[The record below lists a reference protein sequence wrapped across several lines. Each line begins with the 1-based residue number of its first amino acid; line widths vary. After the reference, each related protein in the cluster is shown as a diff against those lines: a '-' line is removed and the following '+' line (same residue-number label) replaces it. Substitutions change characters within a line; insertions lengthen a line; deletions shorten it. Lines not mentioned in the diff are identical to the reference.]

1 MLSMPE
7 FTPQTPESAD
17 QQALFE
23 LLSRHY
29 DGDLGVAESQR
40 LATLESGHREVSDN
54 FRRQAGAVSCLL
66 KGIPVRSVQRLL
78 FETPE
83 ITTPR
88 ATPVPDPA
96 ILPRRSGAQRVV
108 VGAVTSLLCAG
119 LLLALTQRPDNA
131 GAPLLAQAEKLHGTM
146 EARGGSAS
154 PTDSAAMREHGRT
167 IEHGR
172 TMSDAMSLPMAADVP
187 PHALLGAAAIAKTE
201 AAGGTNPEASSALDV
216 QPLIQSDDWNVVVVK
231 IDGKDRDQAMDQIQ
245 SIVQKAGLQLKG
257 SAGPDESRWLGV
269 VLTSNVV
276 GREDVVNAMESVGA
290 SNGYVTET
298 PPADSQE
305 AMFIAA
311 ARESLKHPTRSEW
324 HHGKVFVVLPSS
336 PSVKGNEQIVAS
348 NPQVAAAGNASA
360 TSPGPAE
367 NSAVVA
373 KGSAVKSARI
383 SAKAVPAVTLVVF
396 EFSDG
401 EKSGPNNSRQQI

>member
-7 FTPQTPESAD
+7 FTPQTPESPD

-23 LLSRHY
+23 LLSRHF
-29 DGDLGVAESQR
+29 DGDLGAAETER
-40 LATLESGHREVSDN
+40 LATLESAHREASEN
-54 FRRQAGAVSCLL
+54 FRRQAGVVSCLL
-66 KGIPVRSVQRLL
+66 KRIPVCSVQTLL
-78 FETPE
+78 FETPV

-119 LLLALTQRPDNA
+119 LLLALNQRPDNA
-131 GAPLLAQAEKLHGTM
+131 GAPMLAKAERLHGTM
-146 EARGGSAS
+146 EARAGSAS
-154 PTDSAAMREHGRT
+154 SMDSAAVMEHGRT
-167 IEHGR
+167 LEHGR
-172 TMSDAMSLPMAADVP
+172 MMSDAVPMAADVP
-187 PHALLGAAAIAKTE
+187 PNALLGAAAIANTD

-231 IDGKDRDQAMDQIQ
+231 IDSKDRDQAMDQIQ
-245 SIVQKAGLQLKG
+245 SIVQKAGLQMKG
-257 SAGPDESRWLGV
+257 STGPDESRWLGV
-269 VLTSNVV
+269 VLTSNVA

-290 SNGYVTET
+290 SNGYVTQT

-311 ARESLKHPTRSEW
+311 ARESLKHPTRSEL

-336 PSVKGNEQIVAS
+336 PSVKGDDPTVAS
-348 NPQVAAAGNASA
+348 SQQVAAAGNASA
-360 TSPGPAE
+360 TSPGPVE

-373 KGSAVKSARI
+373 KGSAAKSARI
-383 SAKAVPAVTLVVF
+383 SAKALPAVTLVVF
-396 EFSDG
+396 EFSDA

>member
-7 FTPQTPESAD
+7 FTPQTPESPD

-23 LLSRHY
+23 LLSRHL
-29 DGDLGVAESQR
+29 DGDLGAAESER
-40 LATLESGHREVSDN
+40 FTTLESAHREASEN
-54 FRRQAGAVSCLL
+54 FRRQAGVVSCLL
-66 KGIPVRSVQRLL
+66 KGIPVCSVQTLL
-78 FETPE
+78 FETPV

-119 LLLALTQRPDNA
+119 LLLALNQRPDDA
-131 GAPLLAQAEKLHGTM
+131 GAPMLAKADRMHGTM
-146 EARGGSAS
+146 EARGGSGF
-154 PTDSAAMREHGRT
+154 PMDSAVMMEQGR
-167 IEHGR
+167 I
-172 TMSDAMSLPMAADVP
+172 MSDAMSMPMAADVP
-187 PHALLGAAAIAKTE
+187 PNALLGAAAIANTE
-201 AAGGTNPEASSALDV
+201 AAGETNNEAASALDV

-257 SAGPDESRWLGV
+257 SAGPGESRWLGV

-311 ARESLKHPTRSEW
+311 ARESLKHPTRSEL

-336 PSVKGNEQIVAS
+336 PSMKVNEQTVAA
-348 NPQVAAAGNASA
+348 NQQVAAAGSANA
-360 TSPGPAE
+360 TSPGPVE
-367 NSAVVA
+367 SSAVDSE
-373 KGSAVKSARI
+373 GSAAKSARI
-383 SAKAVPAVTLVVF
+383 SAKVVPAVTLVVF
-396 EFSDG
+396 EFSDA

>member
-7 FTPQTPESAD
+7 FTPQTPESLD

-23 LLSRHY
+23 LLSRHF
-29 DGDLGVAESQR
+29 DGDLGAAESER
-40 LATLESGHREVSDN
+40 LATLESAHREASEN
-54 FRRQAGAVSCLL
+54 FRRQAGVVSCLL
-66 KGIPVRSVQRLL
+66 KKIPVCSVQKLL
-78 FETPE
+78 FETPVV
-83 ITTPR
+83 TTPR
-88 ATPVPDPA
+88 ATPVPEPA

-119 LLLALTQRPDNA
+119 LLLALNQRPDNA
-131 GAPLLAQAEKLHGTM
+131 AAPMLAKADRLHGTI

-154 PTDSAAMREHGRT
+154 PMDSAAMMEHGRM
-167 IEHGR
+167 
-172 TMSDAMSLPMAADVP
+172 MSDAMPMPMAADAP
-187 PHALLGAAAIAKTE
+187 PNALLGAAAIANTD
-201 AAGGTNPEASSALDV
+201 AAGGTNTEASSAMDV

-257 SAGPDESRWLGV
+257 SAGPDESRWMGV

-305 AMFIAA
+305 AMFITA
-311 ARESLKHPTRSEW
+311 ARESLKHPTRSEL

-336 PSVKGNEQIVAS
+336 PSVKGDSQTVAPS
-348 NPQVAAAGNASA
+348 PQVAAAGNAST
-360 TSPGPAE
+360 TSPGPVE

-373 KGSAVKSARI
+373 EGSAAKSARI

-396 EFSDG
+396 EFSDA

>member
-1 MLSMPE
+1 MPE
-7 FTPQTPESAD
+7 FTPQTPESPD

-23 LLSRHY
+23 LLSRHF
-29 DGDLGVAESQR
+29 DGDLGAAETER
-40 LATLESGHREVSDN
+40 LATLESAHREASEN
-54 FRRQAGAVSCLL
+54 FRRQAGVVSCLL
-66 KGIPVRSVQRLL
+66 KGIPVCSVQTLL
-78 FETPE
+78 FETPV

-119 LLLALTQRPDNA
+119 LLLALNQRPDDA
-131 GAPLLAQAEKLHGTM
+131 GAPMLAKADRLHGAM
-146 EARGGSAS
+146 EARGGSGF
-154 PTDSAAMREHGRT
+154 PMDSAVMMEQGR
-167 IEHGR
+167 I
-172 TMSDAMSLPMAADVP
+172 MSDAMSMPMAADVP
-187 PHALLGAAAIAKTE
+187 PNALLGAAAIANTE
-201 AAGGTNPEASSALDV
+201 AAGETKNEAASALDV

-257 SAGPDESRWLGV
+257 SAGPGESRWLGV

-298 PPADSQE
+298 PPVDSQE

-311 ARESLKHPTRSEW
+311 ARESLKHPTRSEL

-336 PSVKGNEQIVAS
+336 PSMKVNEQTVAA
-348 NPQVAAAGNASA
+348 NQQVAAAGSANA

-367 NSAVVA
+367 SSAVDSE
-373 KGSAVKSARI
+373 GSAAKSARI
-383 SAKAVPAVTLVVF
+383 SAKVVPAVTLVVF
-396 EFSDG
+396 EFSDA

>member
-1 MLSMPE
+1 MPE
-7 FTPQTPESAD
+7 FTPQTPESPD

-29 DGDLGVAESQR
+29 DGDLGAAESER
-40 LATLESGHREVSDN
+40 LATLESAHREASEN
-54 FRRQAGAVSCLL
+54 FRRQAGMVSCLL
-66 KGIPVRSVQRLL
+66 KGIPVCSVQALL
-78 FETPE
+78 FETPVT
-83 ITTPR
+83 TTPR
-88 ATPVPDPA
+88 ATSGPDPA

-119 LLLALTQRPDNA
+119 LLLALNQRPDDA
-131 GAPLLAQAEKLHGTM
+131 GAPMLAKADRLHGTM
-146 EARGGSAS
+146 EARGGSGS
-154 PTDSAAMREHGRT
+154 HMDSVAMMEHGRML
-167 IEHGR
+167 EHGR
-172 TMSDAMSLPMAADVP
+172 IMSDAMSMPMAADVP
-187 PHALLGAAAIAKTE
+187 PNALPGAAAIANTE

-298 PPADSQE
+298 PPADSEE

-311 ARESLKHPTRSEW
+311 ARESLKHPTRSEL
-324 HHGKVFVVLPSS
+324 HYGKVFVVLPLS
-336 PSVKGNEQIVAS
+336 PLMNGDEQTVAA
-348 NPQVAAAGNASA
+348 NPQVAATGRANA
-360 TSPGPAE
+360 TSPWPVE
-367 NSAVVA
+367 SSAVDSE
-373 KGSAVKSARI
+373 GSAAKSARI

-396 EFSDG
+396 EFSDA

>member
-7 FTPQTPESAD
+7 FTPQTPESPD

-29 DGDLGVAESQR
+29 DGDLGAAESER
-40 LATLESGHREVSDN
+40 LATLESAHREASEN
-54 FRRQAGAVSCLL
+54 FRRQAGMVSCLL
-66 KGIPVRSVQRLL
+66 KGIPVCSVQALL
-78 FETPE
+78 FETPVT
-83 ITTPR
+83 TTPR
-88 ATPVPDPA
+88 ATSGPDPA

-119 LLLALTQRPDNA
+119 LLLALNQTPDDA
-131 GAPLLAQAEKLHGTM
+131 GAPMLAKADRLHGTM
-146 EARGGSAS
+146 EARGGSGS
-154 PTDSAAMREHGRT
+154 HMDSGSMMEQGR
-167 IEHGR
+167 I
-172 TMSDAMSLPMAADVP
+172 MSDAMSMPVAADVP
-187 PHALLGAAAIAKTE
+187 PKALLGAAAIANTE
-201 AAGGTNPEASSALDV
+201 AAGDTNTEASSALDV
-216 QPLIQSDDWNVVVVK
+216 QPLIQSDDWNVVVVR

-311 ARESLKHPTRSEW
+311 ARESLKHPTRSEL
-324 HHGKVFVVLPSS
+324 HHGKVFVVLPLS
-336 PSVKGNEQIVAS
+336 PLMNGDEQTVAA
-348 NPQVAAAGNASA
+348 NPQVAATGRANA
-360 TSPGPAE
+360 TSPWPVE
-367 NSAVVA
+367 SSAVDSE
-373 KGSAVKSARI
+373 GSAAKSARI
-383 SAKAVPAVTLVVF
+383 SATAVPAVTLVVF
-396 EFSDG
+396 EFSDV

>member
-7 FTPQTPESAD
+7 FTPQTPESPD

-23 LLSRHY
+23 LLSRHF
-29 DGDLGVAESQR
+29 DGDLGAAETER
-40 LATLESGHREVSDN
+40 LATLESAHREASEN
-54 FRRQAGAVSCLL
+54 FRRQAGVVSCLL
-66 KGIPVRSVQRLL
+66 KRIPVCSVQTLL
-78 FETPE
+78 FETPV

-119 LLLALTQRPDNA
+119 LLLALNQRPDNA
-131 GAPLLAQAEKLHGTM
+131 GAPMLAKAEGLHGTM
-146 EARGGSAS
+146 EARAGSAS
-154 PTDSAAMREHGRT
+154 SMDSAAVMEYGRTLEHGRM
-167 IEHGR
+167 
-172 TMSDAMSLPMAADVP
+172 MSDAVPMAADVP
-187 PHALLGAAAIAKTE
+187 PNALLGAAAIAKTE
-201 AAGGTNPEASSALDV
+201 AADGTNPEASSSLDV

-231 IDGKDRDQAMDQIQ
+231 IDSKDRDQAMDQIQ
-245 SIVQKAGLQLKG
+245 SIVQKAGLQMKG
-257 SAGPDESRWLGV
+257 STGPDESRWLGV
-269 VLTSNVV
+269 VLTSNVA

-290 SNGYVTET
+290 SNGYVTQT

-311 ARESLKHPTRSEW
+311 ARESLKHPTRSEL

-336 PSVKGNEQIVAS
+336 PSVKGDDPTVAS
-348 NPQVAAAGNASA
+348 SQQVAAAGNASA
-360 TSPGPAE
+360 TSPGPVE

-373 KGSAVKSARI
+373 KGSAAKSARI
-383 SAKAVPAVTLVVF
+383 SAKALPAVTLVVF
-396 EFSDG
+396 EFSDA

>member
-1 MLSMPE
+1 MPE
-7 FTPQTPESAD
+7 FTPQTPESPD

-23 LLSRHY
+23 LLSRHL
-29 DGDLGVAESQR
+29 DGDLGAAESER
-40 LATLESGHREVSDN
+40 LTTLESAHREASEN
-54 FRRQAGAVSCLL
+54 FRRQAGVVSCLL
-66 KGIPVRSVQRLL
+66 KGIPVCSVQTLL
-78 FETPE
+78 FETPV

-119 LLLALTQRPDNA
+119 LLLAVNQRPDDA
-131 GAPLLAQAEKLHGTM
+131 GAPMLAKADRLHGTM
-146 EARGGSAS
+146 EARGESAS
-154 PTDSAAMREHGRT
+154 PMDSGAMMEQGR
-167 IEHGR
+167 I
-172 TMSDAMSLPMAADVP
+172 MSDAMSMPMAADVP
-187 PHALLGAAAIAKTE
+187 SNALLGAAAIANTE
-201 AAGGTNPEASSALDV
+201 AAGETNNEAASALDV

-257 SAGPDESRWLGV
+257 SAGPGESRWLGV

-311 ARESLKHPTRSEW
+311 ARESLKHPTRSEL

-336 PSVKGNEQIVAS
+336 PSMKVNEQTVAA
-348 NPQVAAAGNASA
+348 NQQVAAAGSANA

-367 NSAVVA
+367 SSAVDSE
-373 KGSAVKSARI
+373 GSAAKSARI
-383 SAKAVPAVTLVVF
+383 SAQVVPAVTLVVF
-396 EFSDG
+396 EFSDA

>member
-1 MLSMPE
+1 MPE
-7 FTPQTPESAD
+7 FTPQTPESPD

-29 DGDLGVAESQR
+29 DGDLGAAESER
-40 LATLESGHREVSDN
+40 LATLESAHREASEN
-54 FRRQAGAVSCLL
+54 FRRQAGMVSCLL
-66 KGIPVRSVQRLL
+66 KGIPVCSVQALL
-78 FETPE
+78 FETPVT
-83 ITTPR
+83 TTPR
-88 ATPVPDPA
+88 ATSGPDPA

-119 LLLALTQRPDNA
+119 LLLALNQTPDDA
-131 GAPLLAQAEKLHGTM
+131 GAPMLAKADRLHGTM
-146 EARGGSAS
+146 EARGGSGS
-154 PTDSAAMREHGRT
+154 PMDSGSMMEQGR
-167 IEHGR
+167 I
-172 TMSDAMSLPMAADVP
+172 MSDAMSMPMAADVP
-187 PHALLGAAAIAKTE
+187 PNALLGAAAIANTE
-201 AAGGTNPEASSALDV
+201 AAGDTNTEASSALEV
-216 QPLIQSDDWNVVVVK
+216 QPLIQSDDWNVVVVR

-311 ARESLKHPTRSEW
+311 ARESLKHPTRSEL
-324 HHGKVFVVLPSS
+324 HHGKVFVVLPLS
-336 PSVKGNEQIVAS
+336 PLMNGDEQTVAA
-348 NPQVAAAGNASA
+348 NPQVAATGRANA
-360 TSPGPAE
+360 TSPWPVE
-367 NSAVVA
+367 SSAVDSE
-373 KGSAVKSARI
+373 GSAAKSARI
-383 SAKAVPAVTLVVF
+383 SATAVPAVTLVVF
-396 EFSDG
+396 EFSDV

>member
-7 FTPQTPESAD
+7 FTPQTPESPD

-29 DGDLGVAESQR
+29 DGDLGAAESER
-40 LATLESGHREVSDN
+40 LATLESAHREASEN
-54 FRRQAGAVSCLL
+54 FRRQAGMVSCLL
-66 KGIPVRSVQRLL
+66 KGIPVCSVQALL
-78 FETPE
+78 FETPVT
-83 ITTPR
+83 TTPR
-88 ATPVPDPA
+88 VTSGPDPA
-96 ILPRRSGAQRVV
+96 ILPRRSGARRVV

-119 LLLALTQRPDNA
+119 LLLALNQTPDDA
-131 GAPLLAQAEKLHGTM
+131 GAPMLAKADRLHGTM
-146 EARGGSAS
+146 EARGGSGS
-154 PTDSAAMREHGRT
+154 PMDSGSMMEQGR
-167 IEHGR
+167 I
-172 TMSDAMSLPMAADVP
+172 MSDAMSMPMAADVP
-187 PHALLGAAAIAKTE
+187 PNALLGAAAIANTE
-201 AAGGTNPEASSALDV
+201 AAGDTNTEASSALDV
-216 QPLIQSDDWNVVVVK
+216 QPLIQSDDWNVVVVR

-311 ARESLKHPTRSEW
+311 ARESLKHPTRSEL
-324 HHGKVFVVLPSS
+324 HHGKVFVVLSSS
-336 PSVKGNEQIVAS
+336 PSVKGDKQTVAA
-348 NPQVAAAGNASA
+348 NPQVAATGRANA
-360 TSPGPAE
+360 TSPGPVE
-367 NSAVVA
+367 SSAVDSE
-373 KGSAVKSARI
+373 GSAAKSARI

-396 EFSDG
+396 EFSDV